1 MHMHHALLSLAF
13 DVPKR
18 KRKEGIAKDHYCQ
31 TNKRRKKTWRGKIE
45 KRIHQMYLKTKKQLL
60 HWNTKQW
67 EKLEESKNLL
77 SIYSNWS
84 WTTSNP
90 WKLKSLSPPP
100 QQCREDMCNDKK
112 HFGEKKSG
120 CLVPTCL
127 VELATKGQFLAVNNI
142 RTNSLVLQVEGT
154 P

>member
-1 MHMHHALLSLAF
+1 
-13 DVPKR
+13 
-18 KRKEGIAKDHYCQ
+18 
-31 TNKRRKKTWRGKIE
+31 
-45 KRIHQMYLKTKKQLL
+45 MYLKTKKQLL

-100 QQCREDMCNDKK
+100 QQCREDICATTKNILERKNQTMCLFICNLVKVSQRCV
-112 HFGEKKSG
+112 FLYLRKSG
-120 CLVPTCL
+120 HT
-127 VELATKGQFLAVNNI
+127 NI
-142 RTNSLVLQVEGT
+142 HGLK